1 MEMKIESIVNV
12 WDEKVPEMFISLVN
26 VVALTRNETE
36 LRQAVAELAKNAD
49 FNRLF
54 AYGFGSGHFW
64 LKQRYVSDPRKVM
77 DNRLMIVEF

>member
-26 VVALTRNETE
+26 VVTLTRNETE
-36 LRQAVAELAKNAD
+36 LRQAVAELTQNEN

-54 AYGFGSGHFW
+54 AFGFGSGHFW
-64 LKQRYVSDPRKVM
+64 LKQRYVSDPKKVM